1 MNVLVRLG
9 AVLTALALLAGC
21 ATKPAIPFDSTSAGE
36 IKTIGILTP
45 SMPNGPSAILA
56 SSVGQSFGLVG
67 ALIDAGMQE
76 ARESDLEDIL
86 SGKQFIAHDK
96 LMNGIVASLEA
107 QGYTV
112 KNVSV
117 PRTERDFMKVYPSTN
132 TEKVDAYLDVVM
144 NGYGYIA
151 AGITSGTPYRP
162 IVVTKLRL
170 VSAKDSSVLMEDV
183 VYYNRLNASLETTNL
198 TISPDPTYS
207 FSDFSDLE
215 RNPEKTVEGL
225 DVAFAK
231 STEAIG
237 TLLR

>member
-1 MNVLVRLG
+1 MKSIVRVCV
-9 AVLTALALLAGC
+9 AFAALLMLAAC

-45 SMPNGPSAILA
+45 SMPDEPSAILA

-76 ARESDLEDIL
+76 ARESDLEAIL
-86 SGKQFIAHDK
+86 NSKQFVAYDK
-96 LMNGIVASLEA
+96 LMDGIKASLEA

-112 KNVSV
+112 RHVAV
-117 PRTERDFMKVYPSTN
+117 TRTEREFMKVYPSSN

-144 NGYGYIA
+144 SGYGYIA
-151 AGITSGTPYRP
+151 AGVTSATPYRP
-162 IVVTKLRL
+162 IVVTQVRL

-183 VYYNRLNASLETTNL
+183 VYYNRLNSGMETTNL
-198 TISPDPTYS
+198 TISPDPAYS
-207 FSDFSDLE
+207 FTDFSDLE
-215 RNPEKTVEGL
+215 SDPSKTVEGL